1 MIALNRLTNQ
11 ELLNHFDSI
20 KHHSPII
27 LELCRRLEEEEE
39 SVHMLNNKVECPIC
53 QAKLLANI
61 DSENDMFTLKLN
73 TDV

>member
-1 MIALNRLTNQ
+1 MIALNRFTNR

-27 LELCRRLEEEEE
+27 LELCRRLEKEEE

-53 QAKLLANI
+53 QAKLLADI
-61 DSENDMFTLKLN
+61 DSENDMFTL
-73 TDV
+73 TIDQDT